1 MPAGRPS
8 GPSTVNK
15 SKLIRDFY
23 EQNPDASVK
32 EAMDSLSKSGIEVS
46 APLVS
51 GVRRN
56 LGMPAGKRKGKNKE
70 VTGEEIVNLK
80 QKISELDLTAESLD
94 EILASIEDMGSISR
108 VREIIS
114 TLNQIDSSVAVE
126 DEEDAE
132 ESIENSAGDE
142 DEEEDEDED
151 EEEYDDED

>member
-15 SKLIRDFY
+15 SKLIREYY

-32 EAMDSLSKSGIEVS
+32 DAMDALSRDGVDVS

-56 LGMPAGKRKGKNKE
+56 LGMPTGKRKTKAKE

-94 EILASIEDMGSISR
+94 EILASIEELGSVSR
-108 VREIIS
+108 IREIIS
-114 TLNQIDSSVAVE
+114 TLNQIDSSVATE
-126 DEEDAE
+126 DEEDIE
-132 ESIENSAGDE
+132 EDVENSGDDDEE
-142 DEEEDEDED
+142 DEEEDEEEYEDD
-151 EEEYDDED
+151 EE